1 MTGSRSRTE
10 ECALTTRAIGPIS
23 KNSPHV
29 WAHRALAA
37 AEESHMENPLDEY
50 SKAFVEMS
58 GSIKARNDCKDRIEG
73 MESEAKSIK
82 NLENILSAYMEEG
95 LDVIEYKIR
104 IKAEQIQ
111 MVWITC
117 YHPSS
122 DKKVNYRIHTDPEGS
137 VMKVE
142 KEKKAKGK
150 KEWIELKQLP
160 CE

>member
-1 MTGSRSRTE
+1 
-10 ECALTTRAIGPIS
+10 
-23 KNSPHV
+23 
-29 WAHRALAA
+29 
-37 AEESHMENPLDEY
+37 MENPLDEY
-50 SKAFVEMS
+50 SKAFAQMRGE
-58 GSIKARNDCKDRIEG
+58 IKSRKDCKDRIEG

>member
-1 MTGSRSRTE
+1 
-10 ECALTTRAIGPIS
+10 
-23 KNSPHV
+23 
-29 WAHRALAA
+29 
-37 AEESHMENPLDEY
+37 MELF
-50 SKAFVEMS
+50 S
-58 GSIKARNDCKDRIEG
+58 NDREL
-73 MESEAKSIK
+73 IK

-104 IKAEQIQ
+104 IKAEQ